1 MSEYV
6 TALKKVRGLGSAK
19 SGVHHWIAQRFTA
32 ILNIILTIWLF
43 CVLGQVTEMDY
54 NTALNYM
61 GQSCN
66 AIFGLLF
73 ITSSFYHA
81 KLGLQIVIEDY
92 IHCKCIKIGAL
103 IAMNTIVYTAIAA
116 GLFWTLKISL

>member
-32 ILNIILTIWLF
+32 ILNIILTFWLF
-43 CVLGQVTEMDY
+43 CVLGQITEMDY

-73 ITSSFYHA
+73 ITSSLYHA

-92 IHCKCIKIGAL
+92 IHCKCIKVGAL
-103 IAMNTIVYTAIAA
+103 IAMNIIVYTAIAM

>member
-32 ILNIILTIWLF
+32 ILNIILSIWLF
-43 CVLGQVTEMDY
+43 CILGSVTDMDY
-54 NTALNYM
+54 NASYAYM
-61 GQSCN
+61 SEPMN
-66 AIFGLLF
+66 AIFALLF
-73 ITSSFYHA
+73 IVSSLYHA

-92 IHCKCIKIGAL
+92 IHCKCKKIAAL
-103 IAMNTIVYTAIAA
+103 IALNAVVYISIAA
-116 GLFWTLKISL
+116 GLFWILKISL

>member
-32 ILNIILTIWLF
+32 ILNIILTVWLF
-43 CVLGQVTEMDY
+43 CILGTVTEMDY
-54 NTALNYM
+54 NAAYHYM
-61 GQSCN
+61 AQPCN
-66 AIFGLLF
+66 AIFSLLF
-73 ITSSFYHA
+73 ITSSLYHA
-81 KLGLQIVIEDY
+81 KLGLQTIIEDY
-92 IHCKCIKIGAL
+92 IHCKCVKIGSL
-103 IAMNTIVYTAIAA
+103 IAMNGVIYGAITA